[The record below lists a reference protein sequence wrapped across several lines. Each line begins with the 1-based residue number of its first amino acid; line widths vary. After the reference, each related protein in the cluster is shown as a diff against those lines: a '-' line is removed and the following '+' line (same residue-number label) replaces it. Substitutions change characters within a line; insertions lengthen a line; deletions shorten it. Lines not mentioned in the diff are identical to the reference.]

1 MKLRLGIDVACRAA
15 HQATLAD
22 QSGALLWS
30 GRRFRTSAEELAR
43 VWAWLPAG
51 ADPGQV
57 LVVMEPTRNAWVPLA
72 GWFAAKGAQVVL
84 VPPEQ
89 AADLRDYYYKHAKT
103 DRLDSRVLARLPLLH
118 PGGLRSV
125 DGLGPAQALRRA
137 VRLRANLVKRR
148 STALQRLD
156 ALLELLG
163 PFWTDVLGTALTKT
177 ALVVLERYA
186 DPHALKRLGKPR
198 LTRLLYRHSRGAW
211 GQDKA
216 QALLDA
222 ADQTLALWGE
232 DGLDYV
238 ELADDIAVEVR
249 LAQQLTVEIAALE
262 ERIDALYRQADPDQ
276 LVASGPGI
284 GPVLAA
290 AILGRLGDAKRFDNL
305 AGVRAFTGLVPA
317 VDQSG
322 TGAHRHGPTKAGDAY
337 LRDAL
342 VNAAEHA
349 RRVDPT
355 LAARYHRLMTQA
367 GKHHNAALCTIAA
380 VLVTRL
386 AACWRTGQP
395 YQLRDTDGSSITPEQ
410 GRAICAQRYTVP
422 AATRTARRSIRQSID
437 RKNGTGRRSKES
449 PSAPS
454 TGPSTL
460 TLPAQRPA
468 ANTLPAP
475 LDSR

>member
-1 MKLRLGIDVACRAA
+1 MQLRLGIDVACRAA

-22 QSGALLWS
+22 QTGALLWS
-30 GRRFRTSAEELAR
+30 GRRFRTSAEELAG
-43 VWAWLPAG
+43 VWAWSPAG
-51 ADPGQV
+51 IDPGQV
-57 LVVMEPTRNAWVPLA
+57 LVIMEPTRNAWVPLA
-72 GWFAAKGAQVVL
+72 GWFAAKGARVVL

-89 AADLRDYYYKHAKT
+89 AADLRDYYHKHAKT

-118 PGGLRSV
+118 PEGLRPV

-186 DPHALKRLGKPR
+186 DPHALKRLGKTR
-198 LTRLLYRHSRGAW
+198 LTRLLHRHSRGAW
-211 GQDKA
+211 GHDKA

-232 DGLDYV
+232 DGLDYL

-262 ERIDALYRQADPDQ
+262 ERIEGLYRQADPDQ
-276 LVASGPGI
+276 LIASGPGI

-290 AILGRLGDAKRFDNL
+290 AILGRLGDAKRFANL

-317 VDQSG
+317 IDQSG
-322 TGAHRHGPTKAGDAY
+322 TGSHHRGPTKAGDAY

-380 VLVTRL
+380 VLITRL

-395 YQLRDTDGSSITPEQ
+395 YQLRDTDGSPITPQQ
-410 GRAICAQRYTVP
+410 GRAICAERYTVSAP
-422 AATRTARRSIRQSID
+422 TRTARRSIRHSAD
-437 RKNGTGRRSKES
+437 RKNWTGRRNKES

-454 TGPSTL
+454 TGPSTP
-460 TLPAQRPA
+460 TLPGKRPA
-468 ANTLPAP
+468 ANSTP
-475 LDSR
+475 LDSH

>member
-1 MKLRLGIDVACRAA
+1 VG
-15 HQATLAD
+15 
-22 QSGALLWS
+22 
-30 GRRFRTSAEELAR
+30 
-43 VWAWLPAG
+43 
-51 ADPGQV
+51 
-57 LVVMEPTRNAWVPLA
+57 
-72 GWFAAKGAQVVL
+72 
-84 VPPEQ
+84 
-89 AADLRDYYYKHAKT
+89 
-103 DRLDSRVLARLPLLH
+103 
-118 PGGLRSV
+118 
-125 DGLGPAQALRRA
+125 
-137 VRLRANLVKRR
+137 
-148 STALQRLD
+148 
-156 ALLELLG
+156 
-163 PFWTDVLGTALTKT
+163 
-177 ALVVLERYA
+177 
-186 DPHALKRLGKPR
+186 
-198 LTRLLYRHSRGAW
+198 
-211 GQDKA
+211 
-216 QALLDA
+216 
-222 ADQTLALWGE
+222 
-232 DGLDYV
+232 
-238 ELADDIAVEVR
+238 VR

-276 LVASGPGI
+276 LIASGPGI

-342 VNAAEHA
+342 VNAADHA

-386 AACWRTGQP
+386 AACWRAGQP
-395 YQLRDTDGSSITPEQ
+395 YQLRDTDGSSTTPEQ
-410 GRAICAQRYTVP
+410 GRAICAQRYTVA

-437 RKNGTGRRSKES
+437 RKHGTGRRSKES

-468 ANTLPAP
+468 ANTTPAP

>member
-1 MKLRLGIDVACRAA
+1 MVRC
-15 HQATLAD
+15 Q
-22 QSGALLWS
+22 
-30 GRRFRTSAEELAR
+30 RR
-43 VWAWLPAG
+43 
-51 ADPGQV
+51 
-57 LVVMEPTRNAWVPLA
+57 
-72 GWFAAKGAQVVL
+72 QVVL

-89 AADLRDYYYKHAKT
+89 AADLRDDYHKHAKT
-103 DRLDSRVLARLPLLH
+103 DRLGSRVLARLPLLH
-118 PGGLRSV
+118 PDGLRSV
-125 DGLGPAQALRRA
+125 EGLGPAQALRRA
-137 VRLRANLVKRR
+137 VRLRVNLVKRR

-163 PFWTDVLGTALTKT
+163 PFWTEVLGTALTKT
-177 ALVVLERYA
+177 ALVV
-186 DPHALKRLGKPR
+186 
-198 LTRLLYRHSRGAW
+198 
-211 GQDKA
+211 
-216 QALLDA
+216 LDA

-249 LAQQLTVEIAALE
+249 LAQQLTVALE
-262 ERIDALYRQADPDQ
+262 ERIDALSQQADPDQ
-276 LVASGPGI
+276 LIAARPGI
-284 GPVLAA
+284 GRVLAA

-317 VDQSG
+317 IDQSG
-322 TGAHRHGPTKAGDAY
+322 AGAHRHGPTKAGHAY

-386 AACWRTGQP
+386 AACWRAGQP
-395 YQLRDTDGSSITPEQ
+395 YQLRDIDGSSITPEQ
-410 GRAICAQRYTVP
+410 GRVICAQRYTVP

-437 RKNGTGRRSKES
+437 RKHRTGRRSKES

-460 TLPAQRPA
+460 TLPALRPA
-468 ANTLPAP
+468 TNTTLGARHTFIRAGRP
-475 LDSR
+475 

>member
-22 QSGALLWS
+22 HTGTLLWS
-30 GRRFRTSAEELAR
+30 GRRFRTAAEELER
-43 VWAWLPAG
+43 LWALLPVG
-51 ADPGQV
+51 VDPGQV
-57 LVVMEPTRNAWVPLA
+57 VVIMEPTRNAWVPLA
-72 GWFAAKGAQVVL
+72 AWFGAKGAQVVL

-89 AADLRDYYYKHAKT
+89 SADLRDYYHKHAKT

-118 PGGLRSV
+118 PEGLRPI
-125 DGLGPAQALRRA
+125 DGLGPGEALRRA

-148 STALQRLD
+148 AMALQRLD

-186 DPHALKRLGKPR
+186 DPHALKRLGKTR

-232 DGLDYV
+232 DGLDFV

-249 LAQQLTVEIAALE
+249 LAQQLALEITALE

-284 GPVLAA
+284 GPILAA
-290 AILGRLGDAKRFDNL
+290 AILGRLGDAKRFANL

-317 VDQSG
+317 IDQSG
-322 TGAHRHGPTKAGDAY
+322 TGGRHGGPTKAGDAY
-337 LRDAL
+337 LREAL
-342 VNAAEHA
+342 FNAADHA

-367 GKHHNAALCTIAA
+367 GKHHTAALCTIAA

-395 YQLRDTDGSSITPEQ
+395 YQLRDTDGSPITPEQ
-410 GRAICAQRYTVP
+410 GRAICTQRYTVP
-422 AATRTARRSIRQSID
+422 AATRSARRNIRQSSD

-460 TLPAQRPA
+460 TLPGHRPA
-468 ANTLPAP
+468 ANTNPPP